1 MSLTLQ
7 LFLLA
12 LIIVLLGVII
22 HLLRSGS
29 LTLKYSLVWLAACV
43 VLFIMVLI
51 PSVPQALAHLIGIEV
66 ASNLV
71 FLLEGI
77 FVLIILIS
85 LTIIVSKQNA
95 RVVRLVQTV
104 AVLERRIRDLEES
117 EELFKKNEHKD
128 R

>member
-22 HLLRSGS
+22 HLLRSGA